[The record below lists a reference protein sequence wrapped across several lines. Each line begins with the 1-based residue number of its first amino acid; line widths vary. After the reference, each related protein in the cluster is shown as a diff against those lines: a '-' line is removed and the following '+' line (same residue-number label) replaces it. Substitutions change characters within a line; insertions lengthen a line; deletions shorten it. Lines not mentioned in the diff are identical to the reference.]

1 MDYFNI
7 LSEDG
12 AWPMELDNTWC
23 LTEHG
28 NGWATSV
35 ASQLDCQDI
44 CLENPSCVGISYSY
58 RAGMINT
65 CFLCTTV
72 RLYAFGQ
79 NSFGFGFYRAPGKV
93 LYCQTAN
100 EHCNEIIH

>member
-12 AWPMELDNTWC
+12 AWTMELDNTWC
-23 LTEHG
+23 LTEYG
-28 NGWATSV
+28 NGWETSV

-58 RAGMINT
+58 RAGMSNT
-65 CFLCTTV
+65 CFLCKTSETTQYD
-72 RLYAFGQ
+72 LKLEMLFIQ
-79 NSFGFGFYRAPGKV
+79 NY
-93 LYCQTAN
+93 
-100 EHCNEIIH
+100 